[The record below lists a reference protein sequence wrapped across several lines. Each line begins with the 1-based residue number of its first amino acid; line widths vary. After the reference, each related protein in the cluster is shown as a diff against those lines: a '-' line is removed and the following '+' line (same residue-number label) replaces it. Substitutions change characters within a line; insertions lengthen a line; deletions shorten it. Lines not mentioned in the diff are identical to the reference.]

1 MTLPIVYENLQRVYI
16 YVTIF
21 LALHSIV
28 AFLEQGALSIEQ
40 FFYSSNLGG
49 YYYGKYI
56 FSR

>member
-1 MTLPIVYENLQRVYI
+1 MQILDQVVQAMTLPIVYENLQRVYI

-40 FFYSSNLGG
+40 FFTHR
-49 YYYGKYI
+49 I
-56 FSR
+56 